1 MNLGGTEKALLG
13 LLNEIDLK
21 ENEVTVLLLEKKGEL
36 LNRIPNEVKIKTVP
50 EFEKMKPIIFNPPHY
65 YAMSELK
72 KKNIFN
78 AIRTII
84 RYIKVKLTNSWYYNY
99 IEALKEYP
107 IKYEAD
113 IAVAF
118 AGPSDFISYLILNN
132 VKAKIK
138 YQWIHFDV
146 TKVISNKNF
155 GNRFYHRFDKIFCVS
170 QNSKNTFVKEFPQ
183 FESKTEIFEN
193 IVSETD
199 LKCQS
204 EFGESFHDDF
214 DGLRILTLGRLAVEK
229 GQQLVP
235 NVVRRLKDDG
245 LNFRWYLIGE
255 GNLRKELAKE
265 IKRLRIENE
274 LVLLGSKINPYS
286 YLKDCDLYVQ
296 TSLHEGYCITLYE
309 AKIFEKPVVTTD
321 FLSASNLIEN
331 HGDGLIVE
339 ISENGIY
346 AAVKELIKDDNKRKE
361 FSSFLKKPESRNEQK
376 VQKYFYLIK

>member
-1 MNLGGTEKALLG
+1 
-13 LLNEIDLK
+13 
-21 ENEVTVLLLEKKGEL
+21 
-36 LNRIPNEVKIKTVP
+36 VKIKTVP

-155 GNRFYHRFDKIFCVS
+155 GKRFYHRFKSGVGGRRNY
-170 QNSKNTFVKEFPQ
+170 QNDGRQ
-183 FESKTEIFEN
+183 R
-193 IVSETD
+193 IVSFN
-199 LKCQS
+199 Q
-204 EFGESFHDDF
+204 
-214 DGLRILTLGRLAVEK
+214 R
-229 GQQLVP
+229 
-235 NVVRRLKDDG
+235 
-245 LNFRWYLIGE
+245 
-255 GNLRKELAKE
+255 
-265 IKRLRIENE
+265 
-274 LVLLGSKINPYS
+274 
-286 YLKDCDLYVQ
+286 
-296 TSLHEGYCITLYE
+296 
-309 AKIFEKPVVTTD
+309 
-321 FLSASNLIEN
+321 
-331 HGDGLIVE
+331 
-339 ISENGIY
+339 ISENRT
-346 AAVKELIKDDNKRKE
+346 KRKLRVGE
-361 FSSFLKKPESRNEQK
+361 K
-376 VQKYFYLIK
+376 V

>member
-118 AGPSDFISYLILNN
+118 AGPSDFISIQAASLNMESFTNQPKINSNFKKRVEDYIKPPVEDWLACFRDADYVITDSFHGTVFSILYKKPFISIANKMRGAARFESILKQLGLEDRLLNDINDFDPLILS
-132 VKAKIK
+132 KEIDYDA
-138 YQWIHFDV
+138 
-146 TKVISNKNF
+146 
-155 GNRFYHRFDKIFCVS
+155 VS
-170 QNSKNTFVKEFPQ
+170 QKLV
-183 FESKTEIFEN
+183 
-193 IVSETD
+193 D
-199 LKCQS
+199 LRRQS
-204 EFGESFHDDF
+204 IDF
-214 DGLRILTLGRLAVEK
+214 
-229 GQQLVP
+229 
-235 NVVRRLKDDG
+235 
-245 LNFRWYLIGE
+245 
-255 GNLRKELAKE
+255 LRK
-265 IKRLRIENE
+265 N
-274 LVLLGSKINPYS
+274 
-286 YLKDCDLYVQ
+286 
-296 TSLHEGYCITLYE
+296 
-309 AKIFEKPVVTTD
+309 
-321 FLSASNLIEN
+321 LS
-331 HGDGLIVE
+331 
-339 ISENGIY
+339 
-346 AAVKELIKDDNKRKE
+346 
-361 FSSFLKKPESRNEQK
+361 
-376 VQKYFYLIK
+376 